1 MAVSNLQSR
10 PAIHQFVAGFTAGD
24 AISNEAL
31 TMRSLFRSWGYASEI
46 FSEPSRTMPA
56 WRSATPDAG
65 QAGKILR
72 PHDVAVLHLSIGSAV
87 NDVFGQLR
95 CRKALVYHNM
105 TPPEYF
111 RGFHEQLA
119 CDLEWGRR
127 QTAALAD
134 QTEVALAVSRFNA
147 GELERQGYKSVK
159 LLPLLLDF
167 DRIMTPPDRGL
178 LRRLRDGRLNVV
190 FVGRAVPNKR
200 LEDLL
205 AAFYVLQQAVVPSS
219 RLVHAGSFAGLPR
232 YQALLTA
239 QVKAWRLQNVLF
251 LGSVL
256 QRELSA
262 VYAAADVFL
271 CVSEHE
277 GFCIPLLESM
287 AHGVPTLAYAAG
299 AVPETMAGAGI
310 LFRRKR
316 WEYVAE
322 LIGLLA
328 RDHRDQTLREAIIRR
343 QRERVAEYRQRDLA
357 TELRAHLA
365 PLLKS

>member
-1 MAVSNLQSR
+1 MVSPNPQHC

-24 AISNEAL
+24 AISNTAL
-31 TMRSLFRSWGYASEI
+31 TMRAVLRRWGHASEI
-46 FSEPSRTMPA
+46 FSEPARTMPA
-56 WRSATPDAG
+56 WRRATPDAR
-65 QAGKILR
+65 QADKILR
-72 PHDVAVLHLSIGSAV
+72 PDDVAILHLSIGSAV
-87 NDVFGQLR
+87 NDIFGQLR
-95 CRKALVYHNM
+95 CRKALIYHNM

-119 CDLEWGRR
+119 RDLDWGRQ
-127 QTAALAD
+127 QTAALAG

-147 GELERQGYKSVK
+147 AELERQGYARVG

-190 FVGRAVPNKR
+190 FVGRAVPNKK

-205 AAFYVLQQAVVPSS
+205 AAFYVLQQAVAPSS

-239 QVKAWRLQNVLF
+239 QVKAWRLREALF
-251 LGSVL
+251 LGAVP
-256 QRELSA
+256 QREISA

-310 LFRRKR
+310 LFHQKR

-322 LIGLLA
+322 VIGLLA
-328 RDHRDQTLREAIIRR
+328 RDQALRGSVIRR
-343 QRERVAEYRQRDLA
+343 QQARVAEYRRRDLA
-357 TELRAHLA
+357 AELRAHLA
-365 PLLKS
+365 PLLA